1 MPATTKAVSVF
12 TTDQVKQKQTRQRQN
27 IRNKYA
33 SRSTLLDHYT
43 WCHLYLEDVV
53 YVYVYT
59 GLCGSIVVHVYIHVE
74 THNTYVYTCACTSVK
89 AYMGNVYS
97 HNMHQRRENYGV
109 NTSGCIGTTFV
120 PLDTAKGTQLLI
132 DNVCTY
138 LAGRTLM

>member
-59 GLCGSIVVHVYIHVE
+59 GLCGSILVHVYMSKHIIHMCIHV
-74 THNTYVYTCACTSVK
+74 HVQVSKHIWVMCTLII
-89 AYMGNVYS
+89 
-97 HNMHQRRENYGV
+97 
-109 NTSGCIGTTFV
+109 CIKGEKIMVSTLLDVLV
-120 PLDTAKGTQLLI
+120 PLLYHKRHT
-132 DNVCTY
+132 
-138 LAGRTLM
+138 TLDR